1 LRVRRS
7 ACFYLLFQMSPNV
20 LLSLYEKLEGLISK
34 LPGPLQHAVFN
45 ELRPI
50 KQIFIAQRLP
60 RIALVGEPGTDVS
73 AIFSALLGNELR
85 MVEPTSSTGWV
96 TYEQRGKGGFRILD
110 GRRLNENSLTWGAL
124 AGAISEECPD
134 LFLFVLNGGKQNTS
148 GSGSSNDL
156 GLECEQAGRI
166 LELVET
172 HHQSKGGMIGVI
184 DLPASTP
191 SDAIEAKRL
200 DLQAWLTSQARLSRH
215 FVKSVAICSFVRF
228 RPDGSI
234 DAGRDERKSIEFL
247 AEAIARDL
255 PEESQVEL
263 ARLLH
268 IKALQTEIAQR
279 LTRSIT
285 TICAAI
291 GAQPIPLADFP
302 ILTALQFAMVSG
314 IMHISGRELGLKA
327 ATEFC
332 GALGMNLGVG
342 VVLREGARAAVKFL
356 PGWGNAISG
365 GVAAAGTYAIGRAA
379 IAYFIEGISLPETR
393 KLFGRKGL
401 PKRK

>member
-1 LRVRRS
+1 M
-7 ACFYLLFQMSPNV
+7 F
-20 LLSLYEKLEGLISK
+20 
-34 LPGPLQHAVFN
+34 LPFFRHL
-45 ELRPI
+45 
-50 KQIFIAQRLP
+50 
-60 RIALVGEPGTDVS
+60 DV
-73 AIFSALLGNELR
+73 
-85 MVEPTSSTGWV
+85 
-96 TYEQRGKGGFRILD
+96 
-110 GRRLNENSLTWGAL
+110 RRLNENSLTWGAL

-156 GLECEQAGRI
+156 VLKCEQAGRI

-172 HHQSKGGMIGVI
+172 HHQSKVGMIGVI

-228 RPDGSI
+228 RQDGSI
-234 DAGRDERKSIEFL
+234 DTGRDERKSIEFL

-302 ILTALQFAMVSG
+302 IITALQFAMVSG
-314 IMHISGRELGLKA
+314 IMHISGREFGLKA

-365 GVAAAGTYAIGRAA
+365 GV
-379 IAYFIEGISLPETR
+379 
-393 KLFGRKGL
+393 
-401 PKRK
+401 